1 MVIIYKK
8 HYFLAFIT
16 ASNLPQEVKELKGN
30 IRHFK
35 TDLLGLN
42 WVDSCSRE
50 ACSDRNPLFKGKD
63 KRQTQ
68 V

>member
-1 MVIIYKK
+1 MYKK

-16 ASNLPQEVKELKGN
+16 ASNLPQEVNELKGN
-30 IRHFK
+30 IQHFK

-42 WVDSCSRE
+42 WADRCSRE
-50 ACSDRNPLFKGKD
+50 AYSDRNPIFKGKE
-63 KRQTQ
+63 KGQAQ